1 MLVAPSPLH
10 RSAKSVVHASQE
22 EGQIPLPALINQA
35 LSFLQSGNVNG
46 ARLTLARAP
55 ASARDDAFACKAFSL
70 IYLSANDYDQAI
82 AWFDNALRLNGKN
95 AEALSGKGTA
105 LQGAGRLAEAIASF
119 DRALALTVADPE
131 TWYNRGVALDAL
143 GDIEAALQ
151 SYDTAL
157 VHRPVY
163 ARALARRSAALAKL
177 GRFEEALATANTL
190 IAVATENRADAWCL
204 RGNMLQELG
213 RYSDAIAAY
222 NQTLGIDPNYVAALI
237 NRATANAEIG
247 KLDDALRDL
256 DIVLRVASDPADALI
271 SRANVLQNLGRNAAA
286 LEDYK
291 SAFALRPLITHAA
304 VTKEPEFRAL
314 FIFAPVSGNTPIHD
328 MIGFSNFES
337 HLLMLL
343 PGVVYDADFLRTKT
357 DVVVNLVSDAD
368 RSAEALADATRLT
381 QHLAKPVINAPA
393 KILSTERDHVSRL
406 LGDTTGCVVPQTSRY
421 VRDELLAML
430 RTGAFN
436 MPFPLIARIAGTHG
450 GDDMERIDGLAELE
464 AFVRSHEATDYYLSE
479 FIDYR
484 SADGYFRKYRFIFV
498 GEKILPY
505 HLAIHDQWKVHHA
518 STDMANHLW
527 MQGEEKVFL
536 ELPQIVFPPAT
547 FEALRAIRSTLDLDY
562 FGIDCALTHD
572 QKVVV
577 FEVNASMLVHL
588 RNEQFPYKNPAV
600 RRIKAAFAELLRDKA
615 MSQRP
620 A

>member
-1 MLVAPSPLH
+1 MAPSPLH
-10 RSAKSVVHASQE
+10 PSAKSIVHASQE
-22 EGQIPLPALINQA
+22 EGQGSLLALINQA
-35 LSFLQSGNVNG
+35 LSFLQSGNLDG
-46 ARLTLARAP
+46 ARLALARAP
-55 ASARDDAFACKAFSL
+55 ASARDDAFACKAFTL
-70 IYLSANDYDQAI
+70 IYLSADDYDQAI
-82 AWFDNALRLNGKN
+82 TWCDNALRLNGKN
-95 AEALSGKGTA
+95 AEALAGKGAA
-105 LQGAGRLAEAIASF
+105 LQGAGRLAEAVASF
-119 DRALALTVADPE
+119 DRALALTAADPE

-157 VHRPVY
+157 THRPAY
-163 ARALARRSAALAKL
+163 PRALARRSAALAKL
-177 GRFEEALATANTL
+177 GRFEDALATANTL
-190 IAVATENRADAWCL
+190 IAVATEDRANAWCL

-222 NQTLGIDPNYVAALI
+222 NQTLGIEPNYIAALI

-247 KLDDALRDL
+247 KPDDALRDL
-256 DIVLRVASDPADALI
+256 DSVLKIASDPVDALI
-271 SRANVLQNLGRNAAA
+271 SRANVLQNLGRNAEA

-291 SAFALRPLITHAA
+291 RAFAVRPLITHAA

-314 FIFAPVSGNTPIHD
+314 FIFAPISGNTPIHD

-343 PGVVYDADFLRTKT
+343 PGVVYDADFLRSKT
-357 DVVVNLVSDAD
+357 DVVVNLVSDVD
-368 RSAEALADATRLT
+368 RSTEALADATRLA
-381 QHLAKPVINAPA
+381 QQLAKPVVNSPA
-393 KILSTERDHVSRL
+393 KILSTERDRVSQL
-406 LGDTTGCVVPQTSRY
+406 LDGTTGCVVPRTSRY
-421 VRDELLAML
+421 GRDELLARL
-430 RTGAFN
+430 RAGTFN

-450 GDDMERIDGLAELE
+450 GDDMERLDEQTELE
-464 AFVRSHEATDYYLSE
+464 AFVRSHDATEYYLSE

-536 ELPQIVFPPAT
+536 EWPQVAFPPAT
-547 FEALRAIRSTLDLDY
+547 FEALHAIRAKFDLDY
-562 FGIDCALTHD
+562 FGIDCALKQD

-588 RNEQFPYKNPAV
+588 RNEQFPYKTPAV
-600 RRIKAAFAELLRDKA
+600 RRIKAAFADMLRDKA

-620 A
+620 V